1 MWVFIQTHIISGLVP
16 GIISGLIASLIFAL
30 FLLLI
35 KPKVKV
41 ASKIARTNGD
51 NEVSIIRVKVVNH
64 TWAMLTNI
72 KYALYYCNVHD
83 DGISN
88 VVEIPPRKSPMS
100 YIARH
105 NSSDD
110 DADYAV
116 RFSYE
121 LDNQKYPVGG
131 NKKLLFIFIADHSFS
146 NTTVCI
152 KKEYYDSDIIDG
164 IYQIGDSTK
173 IISNH
178 PES

>member
-41 ASKIARTNGD
+41 ASKIARTNRD
-51 NEVSIIRVKVVNH
+51 NGVSIIRVKVVNH

-83 DGISN
+83 DGIST

-152 KKEYYDSDIIDG
+152 KKNIMIA
-164 IYQIGDSTK
+164 I
-173 IISNH
+173 
-178 PES
+178 